1 MIEYFFCEKKYI
13 FVHYNMNTKDNIL
26 KALSSYSPVIVEENI
41 NTLRRELEEQT
52 AINQTLKDS
61 DYDEKSALVSVF
73 IEENESLVSE
83 QLDRMRDIV
92 NNLQSVIAD
101 NHELEQNED
110 VYTEVVG
117 SEESVN
123 LANKISELKTLK
135 NTALTFLESAGVNLT
150 LK

>member
-1 MIEYFFCEKKYI
+1 ME
-13 FVHYNMNTKDNIL
+13 TKDNIL
-26 KALSSYSPVIVEENI
+26 KAMTSYNQVVVEENI

-92 NNLQSVIAD
+92 NNLQTVLAD
-101 NHELEQNED
+101 NQELEQNED
-110 VYTEVVG
+110 VYTEIVG
-117 SEESVN
+117 SEQCMN

-135 NTALTFLESAGVNLT
+135 NTAMTFLESAGVNLT